1 MARTPI
7 RSSQRASPPATS
19 IATCEEC
26 GTTFTLGTDDGA
38 AICAECFTS
47 YLTSLEVP
55 FLEQYARF
63 GAKARRTVAEA
74 MFRALVTADPDD
86 RKVMGMRIVEEYL
99 AAAQELIGLYLS
111 IRNRDRTP
119 IVRTFMDFELNDAS
133 MAVFRAMTEGR
144 SDEELLRDLGFP
156 TLADVEAAR
165 GEVGKRDFKQMRAA
179 VTAVPQGLERV
190 RRVEAGAL
198 LQLNQ
203 GLKRSRTLAQQ
214 TDWIPDGG
222 IQPHQVALL
231 VLERQ
236 QRKLLTHTLSI
247 DERQLETFIGA
258 LDQITRTSRDLI
270 WLYLHV
276 EDT

>member
-1 MARTPI
+1 MAGTPI
-7 RSSQRASPPATS
+7 RSRKRAAPPATS

-26 GTTFTLGTDDGA
+26 GTTFTQGTEAGA
-38 AICAECFTS
+38 EICAECFTS

-99 AAAQELIGLYLS
+99 AAAQELIGLHLS

-119 IVRTFMDFELNDAS
+119 IVRTFMDFELSDAS
-133 MAVFRAMTEGR
+133 LAVFGAMTEGR

-156 TLADVEAAR
+156 TLADVESAR
-165 GEVGKRDFKQMRAA
+165 GEVGKGDFKQMRAA

-198 LQLNQ
+198 LQLNH
-203 GLKRSRTLAQQ
+203 GLKHSRTLAQQ
-214 TDWIPDGG
+214 TDWIPEGG

-236 QRKLLTHTLSI
+236 ERKLLTHTLSI
-247 DERQLETFIGA
+247 DERQLEAFISA

-276 EDT
+276 KDI